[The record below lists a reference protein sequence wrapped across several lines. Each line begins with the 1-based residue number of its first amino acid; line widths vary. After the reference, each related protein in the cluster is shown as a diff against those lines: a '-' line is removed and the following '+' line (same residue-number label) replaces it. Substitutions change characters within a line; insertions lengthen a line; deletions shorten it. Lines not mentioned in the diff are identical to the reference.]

1 MELIYDILLKKI
13 IKKINKKFIGSLEVI
28 IKSKKS
34 FLIGKKENNLKFYI
48 KHKGFLS
55 SLLFYGLPYLGIAY
69 SKGYWSTNNLKNVL
83 EIGIRNKNIFR
94 NISFLNMFIKFY
106 EKIIILF
113 ENNTLKKSK
122 KQISFHYDLGNNF
135 YKLWLDETMTYSSA
149 IFNNS
154 KNLIS
159 AQNNKYKNIVIAGE
173 INKDHSI
180 LEIGCGWGGFI
191 KYIEKNIGSNVT
203 GITLSKKQYAY
214 INNCKFK
221 NSLVKLKDY
230 RNINNKF
237 DRIVSI
243 EMFEAVGKKNWNTYF
258 KKLKECITDRGKII
272 LQIITISEENYN
284 YYSKRK
290 DFIQQ
295 YVFPGGML
303 PTKSS
308 LERLAYN
315 NNLFFKEHLSFGK
328 DYSKTLA
335 LWKKNFLNNWNNI
348 EKLGFDN
355 NFKRLWEYYLT
366 YCEVGFNNGTID
378 VSQFILEKNKN

>member
-13 IKKINKKFIGSLEVI
+13 IKKIDKKFTGSLEVI
-28 IKSKKS
+28 IKNKKS
-34 FLIGKKENNLKFYI
+34 FFIGKKRNNLKFNI
-48 KHKGFLS
+48 IHKGFFS

-69 SKGYWSTNNLKNVL
+69 SKGYWTTNNLKKVL
-83 EIGIRNKNIFR
+83 EIGIRNKSIFR
-94 NISFLNMFIKFY
+94 NIFFLDIFIKFY
-106 EKIIILF
+106 EKVIILF
-113 ENNTLKKSK
+113 EKNTPKRSK

-154 KNLIS
+154 KDLIS
-159 AQNNKYKNIVIAGE
+159 AQNNKYKNIVKVGQ
-173 INKDHSI
+173 INKGHSI

-191 KYIEKNIGSNVT
+191 KYIEKNIGSNIT
-203 GITLSKKQYAY
+203 GITLSEKQYAY
-214 INNCKFK
+214 VNNWKLK
-221 NSLVKLKDY
+221 TSLVKLQDY
-230 RNINNKF
+230 RNIQNKF

-243 EMFEAVGKKNWNTYF
+243 EMFEAVGKKNWDTYF
-258 KKLKECITDRGKII
+258 RKLKECITDKGKII

-284 YYSKRK
+284 YYSQRK

-308 LERLAYN
+308 LKKLAN
-315 NNLFFKEHLSFGK
+315 NNDLNIKEHLSFGK
-328 DYSKTLA
+328 DYAKTLA
-335 LWKKNFLNNWNNI
+335 FWKENFLRNWNNI
-348 EKLGFDN
+348 ENLGFDN

-366 YCEVGFNNGTID
+366 YCEVGFNNGTIN
-378 VSQFILEKNKN
+378 VSQFILKKSKY

>member
-1 MELIYDILLKKI
+1 MALIDNILLKKM
-13 IKKINKKFIGSLEVI
+13 IKKVNKNFIGSLEVI
-28 IKSKKS
+28 IKNKKS
-34 FLIGKKENNLKFYI
+34 FFIGKNKNDLKFYI
-48 KHKGFLS
+48 KRKGFLS
-55 SLLFYGLPYLGIAY
+55 SLLFYGLPYLGLAY
-69 SKGYWSTNNLKNVL
+69 SKGYWTTNNLKNVL

-94 NISFLNMFIKFY
+94 NIFFLDVFIKFY
-106 EKIIILF
+106 VKLIILL
-113 ENNTLKKSK
+113 EKNTPKRSK

-154 KNLIS
+154 KDLIS
-159 AQNNKYKNIVIAGE
+159 AQNNKYQNIVHAGE
-173 INKDHSI
+173 INKSHSI

-191 KYIEKNIGSNVT
+191 KYIEQNIGSNVT
-203 GITLSKKQYAY
+203 GITLSEKQYGY
-214 INNCKFK
+214 INNWKLK
-221 NSLVKLKDY
+221 SSSVKLQDY
-230 RNINNKF
+230 RNIQNKF

-258 KKLKECITDRGKII
+258 KKLKDCITDKGKII
-272 LQIITISEENYN
+272 LQIITISEENYD

-290 DFIQQ
+290 DFIQK

-308 LERLAYN
+308 LKQLAN
-315 NNLFFKEHLSFGK
+315 NNSLIFKEHISFGK
-328 DYSKTLA
+328 DYAKTFA
-335 LWKKNFLNNWNNI
+335 FWKENFLRNWNNI

-366 YCEVGFNNGTID
+366 YCEVGFNNGSIN
-378 VSQFILEKNKN
+378 VSQFILEKSKY

>member
-1 MELIYDILLKKI
+1 MALIDNILLKKMT
-13 IKKINKKFIGSLEVI
+13 KKINKDFIGSLEVI
-28 IKSKKS
+28 IKNKKS
-34 FLIGKKENNLKFYI
+34 FFIGKKKNDLKFYI
-48 KHKGFLS
+48 KRKGFLS
-55 SLLFYGLPYLGIAY
+55 SLLFYGLPYLGLAY
-69 SKGYWSTNNLKNVL
+69 SKGYWTTNNLKNVL

-94 NISFLNMFIKFY
+94 NIFFLDVFIKFY
-106 EKIIILF
+106 IKLVIFFEK
-113 ENNTLKKSK
+113 NTPKRSK

-154 KNLIS
+154 KDLIS
-159 AQNNKYKNIVIAGE
+159 AQNNKYQNIVHAGK
-173 INKDHSI
+173 INKGHSI

-191 KYIEKNIGSNVT
+191 KYIEQNIGSSVT
-203 GITLSKKQYAY
+203 GITLSEKQYAY
-214 INNCKFK
+214 INNWKLK
-221 NSLVKLKDY
+221 SSLVKLQDY
-230 RNINNKF
+230 RNIQNKF

-258 KKLKECITDRGKII
+258 KKLKDCITDKGKII
-272 LQIITISEENYN
+272 LQIITISEDNYD

-290 DFIQQ
+290 DFIQK

-308 LERLAYN
+308 LKQLANN
-315 NNLFFKEHLSFGK
+315 NNLVFKEHLSFGK
-328 DYSKTLA
+328 DYAKTLA
-335 LWKKNFLNNWNNI
+335 FWKGNFLRNWNNI

-366 YCEVGFNNGTID
+366 YCEVGFNNGSIN
-378 VSQFILEKNKN
+378 VSQFILEKSKY